1 MPSVFELLFDTYG
14 DHLMQEQAPYDEAE
28 IQAALDR
35 MSMPQDMQIQVCDLL
50 SSRYLRWGTAAL
62 RHRPAAGPHPWAASP
77 RTGKSLRKLPQDD
90 DPRGDGQPQHQGQ
103 IVPPLR
109 TAAHGAWCVPRR
121 RGSSGTPWPPP
132 ARPPG
137 GRR

>member
-50 SSRYLRWGTAAL
+50 SSRYLRWGTAAFAIGL
-62 RHRPAAGPHPWAASP
+62 GL
-77 RTGKSLRKLPQDD
+77 GLSLMQD
-90 DPRGDGQPQHQGQ
+90 
-103 IVPPLR
+103 
-109 TAAHGAWCVPRR
+109 C
-121 RGSSGTPWPPP
+121 S
-132 ARPPG
+132 
-137 GRR
+137 GRRPRI

>member
-50 SSRYLRWGTAAL
+50 SSRYLRGHGCL
-62 RHRPAAGPHPWAASP
+62 CHRPATGPHPGQPVRGPANRYVNCRRTMIPAVTASP
-77 RTGKSLRKLPQDD
+77 S
-90 DPRGDGQPQHQGQ
+90 
-103 IVPPLR
+103 
-109 TAAHGAWCVPRR
+109 
-121 RGSSGTPWPPP
+121 
-132 ARPPG
+132 ARA
-137 GRR
+137 R

>member
-50 SSRYLRWGTAAL
+50 SSCYLRWGTAAFAIGLGLGLSLMQDCSGRRL
-62 RHRPAAGPHPWAASP
+62 RIPGRPESPAVLRLFRQRPVPFTARPA
-77 RTGKSLRKLPQDD
+77 
-90 DPRGDGQPQHQGQ
+90 
-103 IVPPLR
+103 
-109 TAAHGAWCVPRR
+109 
-121 RGSSGTPWPPP
+121 
-132 ARPPG
+132 PG
-137 GRR
+137 CW

>member
-50 SSRYLRWGTAAL
+50 SSCYL
-62 RHRPAAGPHPWAASP
+62 AGARLPSPSACGWAS
-77 RTGKSLRKLPQDD
+77 R
-90 DPRGDGQPQHQGQ
+90 
-103 IVPPLR
+103 
-109 TAAHGAWCVPRR
+109 
-121 RGSSGTPWPPP
+121 
-132 ARPPG
+132 
-137 GRR
+137 